1 MTTGLG
7 VGQPA
12 NGWILYDGACGVC
25 SHWVPKCGAILA
37 RMGLAVAPLQSSWVE
52 ERTGLAPDALLTDL
66 RLLHSDG
73 SITAGADVYRYVMRR
88 IWWAYPLYLLSV
100 TPGLRSAFDWG
111 YRTFAQHRM
120 GISASCGVPQQP
132 AKARR

>member
-1 MTTGLG
+1 MSTELDA
-7 VGQPA
+7 GQPA

-25 SHWVPKCGAILA
+25 SHWVPKCGATLA
-37 RMGLAVAPLQSSWVE
+37 RIGLAVAPLQSPWVE
-52 ERTGLAPDALLTDL
+52 ERTGLAPDTLLADL

-73 SITAGADVYRYVMRR
+73 SITSGADVYRYVMRR

-100 TPGLRSAFDWG
+100 IPGLRSAFDWG

-120 GISASCGVPQQP
+120 RISASCGVPHQP